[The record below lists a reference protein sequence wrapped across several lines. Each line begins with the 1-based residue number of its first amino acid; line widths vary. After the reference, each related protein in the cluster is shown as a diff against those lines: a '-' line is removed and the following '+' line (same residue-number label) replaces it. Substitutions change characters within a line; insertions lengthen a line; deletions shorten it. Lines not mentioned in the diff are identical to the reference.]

1 MNSLTKR
8 QVFFSFHYE
17 LDSWRVNQIK
27 QIGAIEGQ
35 KICNPNEWEQVKRQ
49 GDNAIKRWIDD
60 NMKHR
65 SCVIVLIGKETAGRK
80 WVKYEIEKAWKDGKG
95 LMGIYIHNVKDSNH
109 NVKDSNSRTTS
120 KGLNPFDF
128 IFNSNGDR
136 LSKYVPTF
144 NENGDYGSIREK
156 LHEWIEMAIEN
167 KKN

>member
-49 GDNAIKRWIDD
+49 GDNAIKRWIDN

-80 WVKYEIEKAWKDGKG
+80 WVKYEIKKAWEDGKA
-95 LMGIYIHNVKDSNH
+95 LMGIYIHNIKDSG
-109 NVKDSNSRTTS
+109 SRTTS
-120 KGLNPFDF
+120 KGLNPFDNF
-128 IFNSNGDR
+128 TLKDSGDK

-144 NENGDYGSIREK
+144 NENGDYDNIREK